1 MSVDALHSTLINT
14 HTYTHTN
21 TVIHDCVYYTTDL
34 AVRCSNHCGDK
45 SGTVLIG
52 MKTTLWQY
60 IMFYVS
66 FMSFI
71 VILMRGCISGKGGG
85 GSPSL
90 SSLCWISSLVGSPE
104 YSARQA
110 TQAEHNRPLLHLQ
123 SVISMQM
130 SPGDHTSTS
139 VLQESDYDS
148 SGFSGMRVEC
158 WKSSSPPYAPLGSER
173 QPLTEPSDWCRALSV
188 ITFALSAIA

>member
-1 MSVDALHSTLINT
+1 MRYSI
-14 HTYTHTN
+14 
-21 TVIHDCVYYTTDL
+21 
-34 AVRCSNHCGDK
+34 HCGDK

-71 VILMRGCISGKGGG
+71 VILMRGCISGKVGGWWG
-85 GSPSL
+85 GYSPSL
-90 SSLCWISSLVGSPE
+90 SLLCWISSLVGSPE

-158 WKSSSPPYAPLGSER
+158 WKSSSPPYAPLGSECH
-173 QPLTEPSDWCRALSV
+173 PLTEPSDLVQGPVSHHIYLICHCLINMA
-188 ITFALSAIA
+188 

>member
-1 MSVDALHSTLINT
+1 MAVYNVLCVFHVLYCNT
-14 HTYTHTN
+14 N
-21 TVIHDCVYYTTDL
+21 EGL
-34 AVRCSNHCGDK
+34 
-45 SGTVLIG
+45 
-52 MKTTLWQY
+52 Y
-60 IMFYVS
+60 IRE
-66 FMSFI
+66 
-71 VILMRGCISGKGGG
+71 RGAGG
-85 GSPSL
+85 GSASL
-90 SSLCWISSLVGSPE
+90 SSMCRISSLVGSPE

-158 WKSSSPPYAPLGSER
+158 WKSSSPPYAPLGSECH
-173 QPLTEPSDWCRALSV
+173 PLTEPPDWCRAPSV
-188 ITFALSAIA
+188 IAFALSATA